1 MFIIIFEWFLE
12 HSCLSYLP
20 NHVLLVPVLDFH
32 IIFTH
37 FSDSNSFKNRSYIPI
52 TNNKKSLDFPK
63 NINGPSRSRIPIL
76 KNLINLGNDNSVVL
90 IYSIFYNILFEAANY
105 SKAYAYIYR
114 LYFLSAFS
122 AVKTQCFSP
131 IVI

>member
-1 MFIIIFEWFLE
+1 MD
-12 HSCLSYLP
+12 P
-20 NHVLLVPVLDFH
+20 LDQEYQFW
-32 IIFTH
+32 
-37 FSDSNSFKNRSYIPI
+37 KP
-52 TNNKKSLDFPK
+52 
-63 NINGPSRSRIPIL
+63 
-76 KNLINLGNDNSVVL
+76 LINLGNDNSVVL

-105 SKAYAYIYR
+105 SKAYAYIYSIDYR